1 YYQNNELELNYNN
14 LDFENKD
21 VREVQVGNGKKYLVN
36 HSRGFA
42 VGLPRDAKLD
52 FSCAQE
58 FIKVTSDK
66 FDMVIS
72 KEYAHEENTK
82 EYIAKYLN
90 KYIYDETFTNV
101 NRITV
106 HSDNT
111 TKVND
116 YWMQVIAFSRTPA
129 PMSKIT
135 KNTYVYAYIYTGTSH
150 YYRVMFKAE
159 DYNNDLMKEVYK
171 CLYDFSD
178 KVEIKGTSDTYTAF
192 KPIIPENWT
201 LETKKVYENIKKATS
216 PYWGIFNPQT
226 VRDSK
231 LDEIKEL
238 EKKVE
243 TDFQVLLEYVYYWED
258 FPQKGMEEAYK
269 QGKIVELT
277 MQTSTVMNEDL
288 NNYNP
293 FFDVL
298 DGVYDEKLH
307 TFAKT
312 AKEFG
317 KPFIFRLNNE
327 MNSDWTSYGGPIIL
341 NDPEL
346 YVAVWQKIYK
356 IFEEE
361 NVNNAIWVF
370 NPNNISFPPCGYN
383 SALAYYPGNEYVH
396 LFGITGYNTGDY
408 YKDLYGET
416 FREFNEIYDEIY
428 KNYYKDFK
436 EFPWI
441 ITEFASASSGGDK
454 AKWIENMFS
463 ELKNYPEIKVAVWF
477 NSVDF
482 DPREP
487 YETVVSRQYRLDENE
502 ATIDSFKK
510 GVKNYKTD
518 NILK

>member
-1 YYQNNELELNYNN
+1 
-14 LDFENKD
+14 
-21 VREVQVGNGKKYLVN
+21 
-36 HSRGFA
+36 
-42 VGLPRDAKLD
+42 
-52 FSCAQE
+52 
-58 FIKVTSDK
+58 
-66 FDMVIS
+66 
-72 KEYAHEENTK
+72 
-82 EYIAKYLN
+82 
-90 KYIYDETFTNV
+90 
-101 NRITV
+101 
-106 HSDNT
+106 
-111 TKVND
+111 
-116 YWMQVIAFSRTPA
+116 
-129 PMSKIT
+129 
-135 KNTYVYAYIYTGTSH
+135 
-150 YYRVMFKAE
+150 
-159 DYNNDLMKEVYK
+159 
-171 CLYDFSD
+171 
-178 KVEIKGTSDTYTAF
+178 
-192 KPIIPENWT
+192 
-201 LETKKVYENIKKATS
+201 
-216 PYWGIFNPQT
+216 
-226 VRDSK
+226 
-231 LDEIKEL
+231 
-238 EKKVE
+238 
-243 TDFQVLLEYVYYWED
+243 
-258 FPQKGMEEAYK
+258 MEEAYK

-307 TFAKT
+307 SFAKD

-327 MNSDWTSYGGPIIL
+327 MNSDWTSYGGPVIL

-383 SALAYYPGNEYVH
+383 SALNYYPGNEYVH

-416 FREFNEIYDEIY
+416 FKEFNEIYDEIY

-454 AKWIENMFS
+454 AKWIENMFLS
-463 ELKNYPEIKVAVWF
+463 LKNYPEIKVAVWF

-487 YETVVSRQYRLDENE
+487 FKTVVSRQYKLDENE
-502 ATIDSFKK
+502 ATIDAFKN
-510 GVKNYKTD
+510 GVKNHKND